1 MKVPLNWLSDYIKL
15 NHTPEEFGKI
25 MTDLEFMQDGPIVE
39 VNGQKVIEIEVR
51 QNRPDLLSIIGVARE
66 YAAYIDSNITEAKK
80 LENSEIKVEWGSPDQ
95 NLKVDEPEIVKRF
108 CSVELS
114 NVKIKQSPN
123 WLRNNL
129 EAYGINTINNVVD
142 ITNYVMLEYGMPLH
156 AFDFNK
162 LTKKDGSPLLTLRLA
177 TNGEVFKTW
186 QNTSLKL
193 SEEDL
198 VISDNEK
205 PVALAGI
212 IGGANSDIDEQT
224 THIILES
231 ACYNQAVIRKTSQKH
246 GIRTEASSR
255 HEKFLNPSMVTA
267 AILRALYLLTDL
279 TEAKIVAIEDHNINE
294 NQEKRIIEFN
304 TNEITRLGGV
314 ELDIDLTISLLRRFG
329 FQVID
334 HIQEIGISKSSLTVL
349 VPNWRTDITNNADL
363 VEEVLRL
370 WGYENIEV
378 RPISSTPPEF
388 KTPNLILLES
398 KLKNILVE
406 LGLYEQQT
414 SPLVKANPKNTKQIK
429 IENPLNVE
437 NEALRTTISETLSP
451 IIEYYKKSGKSKFGL
466 FEAGKIFY
474 LKKENDFYE
483 EKVIEVLYSGYTF
496 ESKIKPDLLALFN
509 RIGVREAD
517 LNWKLD
523 DKKLE
528 YFIEKI
534 PVATLTKNG
543 FTIYT
548 EELANIVSADDIPAL
563 NIKTDYV
570 QRIREDISLV
580 IDNNQAL
587 GEVADAIKSASS
599 YVKDVVV
606 KVTFS
611 DDKLGNDKKSVTLG
625 IDFEDMENLLTRQK
639 IEEIKSNFLS
649 ILKKNYK
656 IPLKD
661 I

>member
-1 MKVPLNWLSDYIKL
+1 MKVALNWLSDYIKL

-193 SEEDL
+193 SEDDL

>member
-193 SEEDL
+193 SEDDL